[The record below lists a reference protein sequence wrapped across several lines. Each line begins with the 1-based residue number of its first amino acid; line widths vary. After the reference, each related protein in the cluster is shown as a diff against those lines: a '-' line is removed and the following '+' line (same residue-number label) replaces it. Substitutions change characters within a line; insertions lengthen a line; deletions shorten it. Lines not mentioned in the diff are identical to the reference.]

1 MAGNLGYSATR
12 NMTAALRWH
21 GVQYPALIE
30 ATGGFWLFRS

>member
-1 MAGNLGYSATR
+1 MSGNLGYSATR

-30 ATGGFWLFRS
+30 ATGVFWPFRS